1 MERSEVK
8 IMIRTLTYE
17 IPTEYDG
24 KKLLEYL
31 RHMRYSAPVITHLKR
46 TPRGILLNDEWART
60 SDLLHE
66 NDRLTIRIVEN
77 ESSPNIVPVSLPLH
91 IVYEDKDIMVI
102 NKPAGMPIHPSQGN
116 YDNTLANAVCYY
128 FKQLGINYV
137 YRCIT
142 RLDRDTT
149 GLLLL
154 AKNMYSASLMS
165 DDIKNRRI
173 HREYLAVVSG
183 ILPPEGVIDAPIART
198 PDSTIEREVN
208 METGAPAR
216 THYKLL
222 YHENGWSL
230 AALSLET
237 GRTHQIRVH
246 MKHIGHPL
254 PGDFLYNPDM
264 SVIQRQA
271 LHSHKIQFP
280 HPVSGD
286 LMQFTAPLPDDM
298 KQFFS
303 ENTGY

>member
-1 MERSEVK
+1 
-8 IMIRTLTYE
+8 MIRTLTYD
-17 IPTEYDG
+17 IPIEYEG
-24 KKLLEYL
+24 KKLQEYL
-31 RHMRYSAPVITHLKR
+31 RHMRYSAPIITHLKR
-46 TPRGILLNDEWART
+46 TQSGISLNNEWART

-66 NDRLTIRIVEN
+66 NDRLTVRIVEN

-91 IVYEDKDIMVI
+91 ILYEDKDLMVI
-102 NKPAGMPIHPSQGN
+102 DKPAGMPIHPSQGN

-128 FKQLGINYV
+128 FHQKGINYV

-149 GLLLL
+149 GVLLL

-165 DDIKNRRI
+165 EDIKNRQI
-173 HREYLAVVSG
+173 KREYLAVVSG
-183 ILPPEGVIDAPIART
+183 LLPPEGIIDAPIARA
-198 PDSTIEREVN
+198 PASTIEREVN
-208 METGAPAR
+208 EQTGAPAR
-216 THYKLL
+216 THFKLL
-222 YHENGWSL
+222 YHENGYSL

-264 SVIQRQA
+264 SVINRQA
-271 LHSHKIQFP
+271 LHSHKIQFR
-280 HPVSGD
+280 HPISGD
-286 LMQFTAPLPDDM
+286 LMQFTSPLPGDM
-298 KQFFS
+298 KKFFS

>member
-1 MERSEVK
+1 
-8 IMIRTLTYE
+8 MIRTLTYE

-46 TPRGILLNDEWART
+46 TPRGILLNDERART
-60 SDLLHE
+60 NDILHE
-66 NDRLTIRIVEN
+66 NDRLTIRIAEN

-128 FKQLGINYV
+128 FKQQGINYV

-271 LHSHKIQFP
+271 LHSHKIQFR

>member
-17 IPTEYDG
+17 IPTEYEG

-128 FKQLGINYV
+128 FKQQGINYV

-208 METGAPAR
+208 METGVPAR